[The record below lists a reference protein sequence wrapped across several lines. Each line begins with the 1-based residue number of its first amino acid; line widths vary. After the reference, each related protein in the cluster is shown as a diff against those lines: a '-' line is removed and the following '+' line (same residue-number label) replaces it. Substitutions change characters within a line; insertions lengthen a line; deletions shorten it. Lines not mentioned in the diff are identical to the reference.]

1 MCLLKTN
8 TVPVVVGA
16 LGLIKKGTQEQSNN
30 IPDALSLQGIKSN
43 NSKMNNPYAKSFVHL
58 SFFFS
63 VHSCLLFKWPRQ
75 KILSYTCP
83 GSLVMSRHVI
93 RKQMQ
98 VQNYTDQLLT
108 FPCFRLSDL
117 CTRFNG

>member
-58 SFFFS
+58 RFFS
-63 VHSCLLFKWPRQ
+63 VFCLSGHDK
-75 KILSYTCP
+75 KSYPTLAQGRWLCP
-83 GSLVMSRHVI
+83 VM
-93 RKQMQ
+93 
-98 VQNYTDQLLT
+98 
-108 FPCFRLSDL
+108 
-117 CTRFNG
+117 